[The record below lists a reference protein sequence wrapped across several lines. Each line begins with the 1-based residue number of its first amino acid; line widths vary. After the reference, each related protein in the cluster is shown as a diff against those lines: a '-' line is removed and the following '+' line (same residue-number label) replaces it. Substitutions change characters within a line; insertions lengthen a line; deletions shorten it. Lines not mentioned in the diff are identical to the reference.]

1 MRVGVRRRHAYRLTP
16 MCCLRRAALPL
27 ICCAAWVL
35 AACAAPPPTA
45 TPVSEAEPGSA
56 QYDRDV
62 FETLLGNHELIRRD
76 VQRLPDGIEATT
88 ESDNPEVA
96 ALIRNHVHA
105 MKVRLEKDAR
115 IRQWDPI
122 FVAIF
127 DNAGRIRMEIV
138 ETPKGVRVRETSD
151 DPWVAR
157 LIQTHAVM
165 VSGFVARGSE
175 ESLLEH
181 QPPAK

>member
-1 MRVGVRRRHAYRLTP
+1 M
-16 MCCLRRAALPL
+16 
-27 ICCAAWVL
+27 
-35 AACAAPPPTA
+35 
-45 TPVSEAEPGSA
+45 
-56 QYDRDV
+56 
-62 FETLLGNHELIRRD
+62 
-76 VQRLPDGIEATT
+76 
-88 ESDNPEVA
+88 A

-181 QPPAK
+181 KPPAK